1 MLNVNPYGNDYQY
14 VVRAYASN
22 EAGRVAKTQILIDEA
37 LVSNIRQQQENERL
51 TALLESK
58 HEKINDLLRQ
68 FELQDQHYL
77 QQIKEREQSHAYL
90 IEQLNEKD
98 QSYSILKLELQ
109 NAIDLQRELSTQIE
123 AERNQQRYLQK
134 EIEKLIIRSSICS
147 NN

>member
-77 QQIKEREQSHAYL
+77 QQIKERAVSCV
-90 IEQLNEKD
+90 LNRT
-98 QSYSILKLELQ
+98 
-109 NAIDLQRELSTQIE
+109 AQR
-123 AERNQQRYLQK
+123 K
-134 EIEKLIIRSSICS
+134 RSVLFHPKVGTSKRD
-147 NN
+147 